1 MSVCFL
7 LLGTNMGEKE
17 TNLQQ
22 AFGRISNE
30 IGQVITASSIYRT
43 SAWGKE
49 DQEDFLNQVLKV
61 ETDCV
66 PVEVL
71 RLCLTIEKELG
82 RVRYERW
89 GTRLIDIDVL
99 YYDKEVINQSNLVIP
114 HPQIQNRRFTL
125 VPLVE
130 IARDFVHPVLGKSQL
145 DLLEECKDVLEVKS
159 V

>member
-1 MSVCFL
+1 
-7 LLGTNMGEKE
+7 MGEKE

>member
-71 RLCLTIEKELG
+71 RICLTIEKELG